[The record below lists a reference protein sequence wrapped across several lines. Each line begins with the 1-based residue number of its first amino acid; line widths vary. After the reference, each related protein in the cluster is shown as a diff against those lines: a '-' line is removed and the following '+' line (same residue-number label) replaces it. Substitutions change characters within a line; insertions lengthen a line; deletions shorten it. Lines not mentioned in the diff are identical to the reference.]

1 MKYKNRPKN
10 CCLTI
15 ALTDSKAD
23 EIYGCFYF
31 GIAVYDSNHV
41 SKQIKDSIIDRL
53 VNDLQNH
60 LVAPA
65 TALTNLPTRV
75 ESHRMRWS
83 NYWVVLT

>member
-10 CCLTI
+10 CCLTTP
-15 ALTDSKAD
+15 LTVSKAD

-31 GIAVYDSNHV
+31 GIAAYDSNHV
-41 SKQIKDSIIDRL
+41 SKQIKESIIDRL

-65 TALTNLPTRV
+65 TALTNLPPTV
-75 ESHRMRWS
+75 ELHR
-83 NYWVVLT
+83 

>member
-15 ALTDSKAD
+15 ALTVSKTD

-41 SKQIKDSIIDRL
+41 SK
-53 VNDLQNH
+53 
-60 LVAPA
+60 
-65 TALTNLPTRV
+65 
-75 ESHRMRWS
+75 
-83 NYWVVLT
+83 